1 MSPTPRGGI
10 REEDERDPI
19 RLYLLDTRNQLVL
32 PPVHDLLHILRR
44 SQLPPTLTRPED
56 IKKKW
61 RVRYVWEDGSS
72 GHGGRRTVRNPP
84 GHGQLFYFLEWLDL
98 PLDSSVLHLR

>member
-1 MSPTPRGGI
+1 MKKTREI
-10 REEDERDPI
+10 RYDCTV
-19 RLYLLDTRNQLVL
+19 DTRNQLVL

-44 SQLPPTLTRPED
+44 SQPPTLTRPED

-72 GHGGRRTVRNPP
+72 GHGGRRRYETPRDTAN
-84 GHGQLFYFLEWLDL
+84 FFT
-98 PLDSSVLHLR
+98 SSNG